1 MSKGPIALAIAIA
14 ATCVFSTPSEAALN
28 RVWIS
33 GKGTDTAGCG
43 PIATPCRTLQ
53 YAHDQVAASGEI
65 DILDGAGYGSVTITK
80 TVSIVNDW
88 AGMAGV
94 LQSGGGQNAIT
105 INAGAT
111 DKIHL
116 RGLSIDGLNNAST
129 GVQVNS
135 AQVVEIVNCV
145 VRRFNSSGVVVM
157 PSTGTTTV
165 AISDL
170 LISDVAGTGLVIIPQ
185 GSATVNGLIKRS
197 SFNVNGSGLSAN
209 AQSSTGRV
217 NVVVEDST
225 ATGNG
230 DAFIVDSSNST
241 ANSSLILERVAAA
254 GNTGSGL
261 RANTRGV
268 ATIRQSNLS
277 RNGIG
282 VNIGGLGVVKS
293 SLDNLI
299 VENGTDV
306 AGTLGTAPLK

>member
-43 PIATPCRTLQ
+43 PVATPCRTLQ

-65 DILDGAGYGSVTITK
+65 DIADGAGYGSVIITK

-299 VENGTDV
+299 IENGTDV

>member
-1 MSKGPIALAIAIA
+1 MSKGPTALAIAVA
-14 ATCVFSTPSEAALN
+14 ATCLFSTPSEAALN

-43 PIATPCRTLQ
+43 PVATPCRTLQ

-65 DILDGAGYGSVTITK
+65 DIADGAGYGSVIITK
-80 TVSIVNDW
+80 TVSIVNDG

-116 RGLSIDGLNNAST
+116 RGLSIDGLSVAST

-135 AQVVEIVNCV
+135 AQIVEMVNCV
-145 VRRFNSSGVVVM
+145 VRRFANSGVVVQS
-157 PSTGTTTV
+157 STGTTTV

-170 LISDVAGTGLVIIPQ
+170 LVSDVAGTGVVILPQ
-185 GSATVNGLIKRS
+185 GSATVNALIKRS
-197 SFNVNGSGLSAN
+197 SFNGNGIGLTAN
-209 AQSSTGRV
+209 AQISTGRV

-254 GNTGSGL
+254 GNSGSGL
-261 RANTRGV
+261 RANTRGI

-282 VNIGGLGVVKS
+282 VNIGGLGVVRS
-293 SLDNLI
+293 FTDNVI
-299 VENGTDV
+299 IENGTDV
-306 AGTLGTAPLK
+306 AGTLGTLTPK

>member
-1 MSKGPIALAIAIA
+1 MSKGPTALAIAVA
-14 ATCVFSTPSEAALN
+14 ATCLFSTPSEAALN

-43 PIATPCRTLQ
+43 PVATPCRTLQ

-65 DILDGAGYGSVTITK
+65 DIADGAGYGSVVITK

-299 VENGTDV
+299 IENGTDV

>member
-1 MSKGPIALAIAIA
+1 MSKGPTALAIAVA
-14 ATCVFSTPSEAALN
+14 ATCLFSTPSEAALN

-43 PIATPCRTLQ
+43 PVATPCRTLQ

-65 DILDGAGYGSVTITK
+65 DIADGAGYGSVIITK

-217 NVVVEDST
+217 NVVIEDST

-261 RANTRGV
+261 RANTRGI

-299 VENGTDV
+299 IENGTDV